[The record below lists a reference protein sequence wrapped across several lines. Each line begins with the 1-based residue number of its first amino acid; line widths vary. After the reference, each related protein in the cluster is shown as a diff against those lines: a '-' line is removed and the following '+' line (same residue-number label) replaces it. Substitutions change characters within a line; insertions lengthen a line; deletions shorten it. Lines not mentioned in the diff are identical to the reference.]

1 MITEVFSL
9 GELCYQEINLT
20 HFLRNIDNRVIKVV
34 LQYTSNFLELIL
46 ENHLKSISGGMDG
59 EKPITFF
66 MLKYFIFP
74 PLASFKSNS

>member
-20 HFLRNIDNRVIKVV
+20 YFLRNIDNRVIKVV

-46 ENHLKSISGGMDG
+46 ENHLKSISGGDG
-59 EKPITFF
+59 WGETHNFF
-66 MLKYFIFP
+66 YAEILYISPFGF
-74 PLASFKSNS
+74 L